1 MGRPP
6 FDPSKYIGKKY
17 GRLTL
22 IEFDHSE
29 YLDIRHR
36 NHFFKCRCDCGT
48 EKIINLKTII
58 GNKPSTISC
67 GCYNKEINAARI
79 KYLNYSHGLS
89 NHRLHHIW
97 DGMKSRCYK
106 ASNPAYS
113 YYGARG
119 IRVCDEWL
127 HDFKTFYDWAITH
140 GYADNLSIDRIDH
153 EGNYCPKNCR
163 FVNDKLQQSNR
174 RDNVYLTYTDDY
186 SSIGKG
192 KLYYTYTLSDWARIL
207 RVPARFVSYCI
218 KHRDRFTSIK
228 TINGLIDYINAKGH
242 KVEPGK
248 TYFGFLIPT
257 DGSVTPLPEKYEE
270 SLHD

>member
-48 EKIINLKTII
+48 EKFINLKQII
-58 GNKPSTISC
+58 GNKPSTVSC
-67 GCYNKEINAARI
+67 GCYNREINAARI

-89 NHRLHHIW
+89 NHRLHRIW

-106 ASNPAYS
+106 TTNLNFCD
-113 YYGARG
+113 YGARG

-153 EGNYCPKNCR
+153 EGNYVLKT
-163 FVNDKLQQSNR
+163 VVLQMINFNKAI
-174 RDNVYLTYTDDY
+174 DV
-186 SSIGKG
+186 I
-192 KLYYTYTLSDWARIL
+192 
-207 RVPARFVSYCI
+207 
-218 KHRDRFTSIK
+218 TSILHISMIIVQLERVSS
-228 TINGLIDYINAKGH
+228 T
-242 KVEPGK
+242 
-248 TYFGFLIPT
+248 IPT
-257 DGSVTPLPEKYEE
+257 QYLIGLEFCE
-270 SLHD
+270 SQLDLYHIV

>member
-48 EKIINLKTII
+48 EKIINLKQII
-58 GNKPSTISC
+58 GNKPSTVSC
-67 GCYNKEINAARI
+67 GCYNREINAARI

-89 NHRLHHIW
+89 NHRLRRIW

-106 ASNPAYS
+106 TTNLNFCD
-113 YYGARG
+113 YGARG

-153 EGNYCPKNCR
+153 EGNYVLKT
-163 FVNDKLQQSNR
+163 VVLQMINFNKAI
-174 RDNVYLTYTDDY
+174 DV
-186 SSIGKG
+186 I
-192 KLYYTYTLSDWARIL
+192 
-207 RVPARFVSYCI
+207 
-218 KHRDRFTSIK
+218 TSILHISMIIVQLERVSS
-228 TINGLIDYINAKGH
+228 T
-242 KVEPGK
+242 
-248 TYFGFLIPT
+248 IPT
-257 DGSVTPLPEKYEE
+257 QYLIGLEFCE
-270 SLHD
+270 SQLDLYHIV